1 MYLLT
6 LRSLFAA
13 RLHSTVAG
21 PPVRGP
27 VPEPSVEQ
35 GRGET
40 KVLITSY
47 ADIKLKL
54 KQNGNELTASVM
66 MIVSLVMMTVSLV
79 MMTVSLVTSVADLAK
94 MSVTMARLTVVCSCT
109 SQAVPLTAP
118 LTSVITSS

>member
-13 RLHSTVAG
+13 HLHSTVAG

-47 ADIKLKL
+47 ADIKL
-54 KQNGNELTASVM
+54 S
-66 MIVSLVMMTVSLV
+66 SS
-79 MMTVSLVTSVADLAK
+79 SR
-94 MSVTMARLTVVCSCT
+94 MAMNL
-109 SQAVPLTAP
+109 L
-118 LTSVITSS
+118 LL